1 MSAVGAAA
9 GGAIEGYAEKDIEE
23 TAENPYYPRSMETRF
38 GTSSKRDDEP
48 SRKERIKVLIMQEEQ
63 FMVNRAEF
71 IEEIKLRKIVRE
83 SLKRKMKQRE
93 EKILQE
99 EKQLRLIIRKLL
111 QEKEDEVPHSI
122 TGINI
127 LKDLLKKIVPT
138 IEKDYKNLTT
148 NKKQRD
154 SFRAHLLNA
163 TKNIFVISDTPEEHI
178 AINITQK
185 ELEEEADPSIPDD
198 PKFIPVRP
206 KAKVVSDKP
215 EEVDTFSI
223 SGMDTT
229 GRDMA
234 KKNFKKIGKQI
245 EDAYDGL
252 SDEKDKEA
260 FRDYLITNLK
270 LHMDIFENELNVDVE
285 EPTTP
290 EYEKEKEKLASKET
304 EPAGV
309 GTSQMPSSNLEQPP
323 PASPNPVM
331 ERRKRR

>member
-1 MSAVGAAA
+1 
-9 GGAIEGYAEKDIEE
+9 
-23 TAENPYYPRSMETRF
+23 
-38 GTSSKRDDEP
+38 
-48 SRKERIKVLIMQEEQ
+48 MQEEQ
-63 FMVNRAEF
+63 FMINRKEF

-83 SLKRKMKQRE
+83 SLKRKMKERKE
-93 EKILQE
+93 RVLQE
-99 EKQLRLIIRKLL
+99 EKQLRLVIRKLL
-111 QEKEDEVPHSI
+111 QEKEEEVPHKI

-163 TKNIFVISDTPEEHI
+163 TKNLFVISDTPEEHI
-178 AINITQK
+178 SISIKQK
-185 ELEEEADPSIPDD
+185 ELEQEQADPNIPDD

-206 KAKVVSDKP
+206 QSKAITDEP
-215 EEVDTFSI
+215 QEVDTFSI
-223 SGMDTT
+223 EGMDTT

-234 KKNFKKIGKQI
+234 KKDFKKIGKQI

-260 FRDYLITNLK
+260 FRDYLLTNLK
-270 LHMDIFENELNVDVE
+270 LHMDIFENELQVDVE

-290 EYEKEKEKLASKET
+290 QYEQEKEKLNANPPEQGGDT
-304 EPAGV
+304 
-309 GTSQMPSSNLEQPP
+309 TSQLPSSNPEQPP
-323 PASPNPVM
+323 PASPNPMM